1 MEDMRANQ
9 KIMLQMLHK
18 EQIDVEVA
26 QNGLEGLNLFK
37 VIIIVYKLVLEEE
50 NKLLRFH
57 NNRFAYASDVWAS
70 YDS

>member
-1 MEDMRANQ
+1 MRVNQ

-50 NKLLRFH
+50 NK
-57 NNRFAYASDVWAS
+57 
-70 YDS
+70 